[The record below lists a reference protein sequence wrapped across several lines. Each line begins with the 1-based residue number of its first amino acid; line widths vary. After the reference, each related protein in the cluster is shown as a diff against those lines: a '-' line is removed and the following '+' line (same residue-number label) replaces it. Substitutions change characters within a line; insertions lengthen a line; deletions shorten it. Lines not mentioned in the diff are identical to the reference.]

1 MDEDS
6 KYKDIACIIF
16 AGGKSR
22 RMGEDKALLPFKDE
36 KTLTEYQYKKF
47 KPYFKDIY
55 ISTKYKNKFDFDG
68 NFIEDMDFFER
79 DNPEKP
85 VYSPA
90 VALYSVFKKYDFDKV
105 FAISVDTPFF
115 DISHFKKL
123 YSADNNSLDMIIP
136 RTKEGIHPL
145 CSIYKKSC
153 QDELLKMIEQNVHK
167 LRILAKS
174 LNTEYIDFEDEFAFL
189 NLNDKETYKK
199 AMKIK

>member
-22 RMGEDKALLPFKDE
+22 RMGEDKALLPFGGE

-47 KPYFKDIY
+47 KPYFENIY
-55 ISTKYKNKFDFDG
+55 ISTKFKDKFNFDAD
-68 NFIEDMDFFER
+68 FIEDIEFYEE
-79 DNPEKP
+79 DNPQELI
-85 VYSPA
+85 YSPA
-90 VALYSVFKKYDFDKV
+90 VAMYSVFKKYGFNKI

-115 DISHFKKL
+115 NIEHFKKL
-123 YSADNNSLDMIIP
+123 YNADNNSLDMIIS
-136 RTKEGIHPL
+136 RTKDGIHPL

-153 QDELLKMIEQNVHK
+153 QDELLKMIEQDVHK
-167 LRILAKS
+167 LRILAKI
-174 LNTEYIDFEDEFAFL
+174 LNTEYIDFEDEEPFL

-199 AMKIK
+199 ALKI